1 MLESVAET
9 EGDTRLSDGAAGQ
22 DSLLPTDDD
31 IEKSFR
37 VNQDGSM
44 TVEMKVRLTIK
55 EEETIHWTTTLS
67 RSSVASQLNVTCL
80 PEAEQDISSLKSNSL
95 DLQSPA
101 ASIDT
106 INRDKTEDNNDEDP
120 PSLGTGALS
129 QSGNEEDH
137 IKVQTDIVSPRRVP
151 TPGHKQIR
159 KQQASVESITSVT
172 AEGAHEGMIGSY
184 SYREKTEYG
193 AMTEQ
198 YCMVKQSNTKPVPKP
213 RRLGSVDANNINSRN
228 VSTIKSGMAEIL
240 QIESSREE
248 VTETV
253 LHIYEQQTCH
263 DNFLAN
269 FCGQSMSAS
278 GIPFCRPAT
287 SGSGQLSSNND
298 FEHESW
304 RPSTASESIS
314 IWRTE
319 TMSVTSD
326 SILPSLNTGA
336 IKGMNVQQQFPKP
349 THGKVKPQQS
359 EVNKDKRVSLKPKV
373 INKRV
378 GRLMSPRKRQKENS
392 AQAAEKRKKGKVKT
406 FSSAGFIKKIYGNK
420 SKSPKSMMKL
430 KKGIQKGDGSVATG
444 SAQQSDDIIKC
455 ILKDPNIPPAVR
467 ENTSETV
474 FLEKIMLNV
483 SPNDGNQ
490 QRGILTRQTSM
501 HQEKKNENESYD
513 VNETMSLP
521 ALNSCSSVTNEYVEN
536 WLEKS
541 QTNPTTCENE
551 KSRKAADTLVQTEN
565 AECGEPENKDGLI
578 TVAEKVKC
586 LEQAS
591 ETQTCQTLK
600 TDLPPEMVRRASV
613 KQRIKS
619 FEKKLSCQA
628 TEKRTGNQQVAH
640 SHTTIINTENC
651 NSVAQ
656 NNVEEIRPLSQ
667 YYCPETIPPTD
678 ETSTQ
683 MPSGS
688 EVENKSSSIKISLQ
702 KAESSNSFTMD
713 LPFPPPPP
721 AENLELSNTEYCTM
735 DVLSA
740 ASSPLYRL
748 SSVSSQ
754 MSDNHPL
761 SISPTSD
768 DAISPT
774 DHTMEI
780 TTSIQADIHST
791 LEEEPLP
798 RTQSIKR
805 APLVSNLSFDRKMSL
820 RKACVDKNALCTD
833 ATSETNTS
841 SSTPINIGDDNVLPN
856 SICSTRTQRL
866 SEMPLEE
873 TQQSNSFLDLKNSP
887 SFCTSAS
894 PTSLTS
900 EERMSSA
907 SILSSEGQPES
918 DLSFKETQTSK
929 TQLLTQTEKTP
940 LKPLVKKVKLVTS
953 PSPERKPQTK
963 KVSTELPHNSPKLS
977 SIYNHPP
984 DKTMSPNVGRRKNVT
999 PDASPSTE
1007 RKHKLYNPKVQKR
1020 SSPYSQSLDMA
1031 SPPVKQKSSRKL
1043 LSRNLSSDNTS
1054 KPTVKI
1060 QRRKSLE
1067 RKHYQTSHSMKSAEL
1082 HKTPTCNTA
1091 MPLEA
1096 DLSDDKVSKADDL
1109 VTQRPKTN
1117 TQVMPEPLN
1126 TLNQPNMKPVLEEI
1140 CYSIKSI
1147 RQITQN
1153 KRPSCLEKSNSLP
1166 DFSSHVASTFGS
1178 SSKALLAFLSVMTLK
1193 EGITNLNTDELNANS
1208 VSCAEA
1214 LKMIDSLRE
1223 IASIEDSHILKDSL
1237 SDLQRSAS
1245 KQLLQSWKGFQ
1256 ELSEK
1261 CKSRSSTPNDSEQGI
1276 VIEAS
1281 PGIDENVIDEIM
1293 DNLGIPEE
1301 LKEELASLSADVNSD
1316 SDSDSDD
1323 EEVMSA
1329 RIITKVELS
1338 PKDNNE
1344 TNISHFSTEATV
1356 KVTEVTQDEKVNVN
1370 VSAIIKQ
1377 FTDINQ
1383 PKPFSTSSI
1392 TETKKNKPSATKDE
1406 HSEPSDEQIDEK
1418 RNLSSTVLMVEENEE
1433 GVESCR
1439 DAVNQEDQQQQQ
1451 QGHNEDKSN
1460 QEMASMSGD
1469 VSTKKNHDQD
1479 RFNSEVKEKVME
1491 GDQLQMHSEESLS
1504 ISENELTYDNDSGSE
1519 QGGQNKTSANNDL
1532 EQRVSCEQSEASSE
1546 AGEQHSSEE
1555 ESDIECEGI
1564 RQESRDSEDLS
1575 NPESHS
1581 EEEEDEQP
1589 SSDYYAELNV
1599 RGKGRISST
1608 ESQNKSLSEEEQ
1620 PDVEKELS
1628 NKDAS
1633 PASPSNSV
1641 GEEQQSQAGPLGLHA
1656 SADESTIHSDVE
1668 EPSSEEEQPEVECEE
1683 LKAGKIKESLSSNK
1697 EEQEEK
1703 HLNKLEAESKKLK
1716 VIIEESLSGNEE
1728 EQESVEEEEHPDDLS
1743 AKRYSELKTLIEE
1756 ADEDKVSSDD
1766 DDHYADEAEI
1776 CDETKSQTIIEL
1788 GYLIESQDSFT
1799 KNNKSSLIKSDRLA
1813 KRYRF
1818 SADEDSGNDHSSCE
1832 EHVEAEQPKVRDEQT
1847 SSSIEELSLY
1857 EKESSS
1863 EEEHEI
1869 VDRYIE
1875 EGCTEHQEASVEIQS
1890 GIKNREN
1897 VKPLSE
1903 EMVSQS
1909 IAERVLLL
1917 EKQVADAQ
1925 TRKNTKERSPVR
1937 RLSQRHA
1944 PPEPDREDSPSDLPT
1959 SDSALGSQS
1968 APQSSL
1974 SFSYDSS
1981 GVITSEPEGRVRSIR
1996 EMFLAKS
2003 TTDIQHGHC
2012 RFQSPRTS
2020 EFPELRAETSASG
2033 GYQSQSSNELSSG
2046 EDDSA
2051 RKSITKGFVRRTI
2064 ERLYG
2069 KKDANPD
2076 EEEGERPPSAP
2087 KQKKKEHS
2095 SIFSPFHIARSKA
2108 VSELSYFSSTNA
2120 LDTFTEATRCIAFN
2134 TQVAPGDSVTM
2145 DGEQWLLRENA
2156 LIRKSLSDPV
2166 GINKAFMNSPQG
2178 EKICKDT
2185 EESTPYSL
2193 FSTASELEDKMSL
2206 PRKCTYFSLPHASD
2220 SDACQDD
2227 LSTVSKSSVNGDSVI
2242 DTKDNPEDTKTWAE
2256 RNGALPGVGVTDFK
2270 MKDNKVHPLVE
2281 PPPVGAVVVA
2291 QPGRGQGVMSRRLQ
2305 EPDILDELYDFCG
2318 QNCPIL

>member
-1 MLESVAET
+1 MLESVDET
-9 EGDTRLSDGAAGQ
+9 EGDTHLSDGAAGQ

-67 RSSVASQLNVTCL
+67 RSSAARQLNATCL

-95 DLQSPA
+95 DLHSPA

-129 QSGNEEDH
+129 ESGNEEDH
-137 IKVQTDIVSPRRVP
+137 IKVQTDVVSPRRVP

-172 AEGAHEGMIGSY
+172 AGGAQEGMIGSY
-184 SYREKTEYG
+184 SYREQTEYG

-213 RRLGSVDANNINSRN
+213 RRLGSVDANNINSRS

-253 LHIYEQQTCH
+253 LHVYEQQTCH

-269 FCGQSMSAS
+269 FCGQSMSTS
-278 GIPFCRPAT
+278 GISFCRPAT
-287 SGSGQLSSNND
+287 SGTGQLSSNND

-314 IWRTE
+314 IWRAE
-319 TMSVTSD
+319 SMSVTSD
-326 SILPSLNTGA
+326 SMLPSLNTGA
-336 IKGMNVQQQFPKP
+336 IKGINVQQQFPKP
-349 THGKVKPQQS
+349 THGKVKLQQR
-359 EVNKDKRVSLKPKV
+359 ETNKDKRVSLKPKV

-378 GRLMSPRKRQKENS
+378 HRLMSPRKRQKENS
-392 AQAAEKRKKGKVKT
+392 AEAAEKRKKGKVKT

-430 KKGIQKGDGSVATG
+430 KKGTQKGDGGVATG
-444 SAQQSDDIIKC
+444 SAQQSYDTIKR
-455 ILKDPNIPPAVR
+455 ILTAPNIPPTVR

-474 FLEKIMLNV
+474 SLEKIMLNV

-490 QRGILTRQTSM
+490 PRGIRTRQTSM

-513 VNETMSLP
+513 VNESMSLP

-541 QTNPTTCENE
+541 QPNPTTCENE
-551 KSRKAADTLVQTEN
+551 KSRKVAVTLVQTEN
-565 AECGEPENKDGLI
+565 AEYGEPENKDGLI

-619 FEKKLSCQA
+619 FENKLSSQP

-640 SHTTIINTENC
+640 NHTTITNTENC
-651 NSVAQ
+651 NSVGQ
-656 NNVEEIRPLSQ
+656 NNVEEMRPLSQ

-721 AENLELSNTEYCTM
+721 AETLELSNTEYCAM

-780 TTSIQADIHST
+780 TTSIQADIPST
-791 LEEEPLP
+791 LEDGPLP

-820 RKACVDKNALCTD
+820 RKARLDKNALCTE

-841 SSTPINIGDDNVLPN
+841 SSTPIKTGDDNVLPN
-856 SICSTRTQRL
+856 GISSTRTQRL
-866 SEMPLEE
+866 SETPLEE
-873 TQQSNSFLDLKNSP
+873 TQKSNGFLDLKNSP

-907 SILSSEGQPES
+907 SILSSEGHPES

-929 TQLLTQTEKTP
+929 TQLLTQMEKTS

-963 KVSTELPHNSPKLS
+963 KVSSELPQNSPKLS
-977 SIYNHPP
+977 SINNHPS
-984 DKTMSPNVGRRKNVT
+984 DKSMSPNVGRRKNAT

-1007 RKHKLYNPKVQKR
+1007 RKQKLYKLQKR

-1043 LSRNLSSDNTS
+1043 LSRNLSSDNAS

-1060 QRRKSLE
+1060 QRRTSSE
-1067 RKHYQTSHSMKSAEL
+1067 RKRHQTPQSIKSAEL
-1082 HKTPTCNTA
+1082 DKTPTCNTA
-1091 MPLEA
+1091 TPLEA

-1109 VTQRPKTN
+1109 RTERAKTTTQI
-1117 TQVMPEPLN
+1117 MPEPLN

-1223 IASIEDSHILKDSL
+1223 IANIEDSHKLKVSL
-1237 SDLQRSAS
+1237 SELQRSAS
-1245 KQLLQSWKGFQ
+1245 KQLLQSWRGFQ
-1256 ELSEK
+1256 ELGEK
-1261 CKSRSSTPNDSEQGI
+1261 CKSRSSTPNDSGQGI

-1301 LKEELASLSADVNSD
+1301 LKEELASLSVDV
-1316 SDSDSDD
+1316 DSDSDD
-1323 EEVMSA
+1323 EEMVSA
-1329 RIITKVELS
+1329 RIIEKAELP
-1338 PKDNNE
+1338 PKDNSE
-1344 TNISHFSTEATV
+1344 ANISHFSTEAAV
-1356 KVTEVTQDEKVNVN
+1356 KVTEDTQDENVNVN

-1377 FTDINQ
+1377 FTGINQ
-1383 PKPFSTSSI
+1383 PKPVITSSI
-1392 TETKKNKPSATKDE
+1392 TETEKNKPRATKDK
-1406 HSEPSDEQIDEK
+1406 HSEPNDEQIDEEM
-1418 RNLSSTVLMVEENEE
+1418 NLSSTVLTVEENEE
-1433 GVESCR
+1433 GVESCS
-1439 DAVNQEDQQQQQ
+1439 DTVNQEDQPQE
-1451 QGHNEDKSN
+1451 GHNEDESN

-1469 VSTKKNHDQD
+1469 FSTKKNHDQD
-1479 RFNSEVKEKVME
+1479 RFNSEVKEKDME

-1504 ISENELTYDNDSGSE
+1504 ISENELTHDNDSGSE
-1519 QGGQNKTSANNDL
+1519 QGGQDKSSANKDL
-1532 EQRVSCEQSEASSE
+1532 EQGVSCEQSEASSE
-1546 AGEQHSSEE
+1546 SGEQHSSEE
-1555 ESDIECEGI
+1555 EPDVECEGI

-1581 EEEEDEQP
+1581 EEEEDKQP

-1599 RGKGRISST
+1599 RGKGRISSPD
-1608 ESQNKSLSEEEQ
+1608 SQNKSLSEEEQ
-1620 PDVEKELS
+1620 PDVEIELS
-1628 NKDAS
+1628 NKDALS
-1633 PASPSNSV
+1633 VPASPSNSV
-1641 GEEQQSQAGPLGLHA
+1641 GGEQQSQAGPLGLHA
-1656 SADESTIHSDVE
+1656 SVDESTINSDVE
-1668 EPSSEEEQPEVECEE
+1668 EPSSEDEQPEVECKE
-1683 LKAGKIKESLSSNK
+1683 LEAVKIKESLSCG
-1697 EEQEEK
+1697 EEKQEEE
-1703 HLNKLEAESKKLK
+1703 HINNLEGDSKKLK

-1728 EQESVEEEEHPDDLS
+1728 EQESVEEEEHSDDLP

-1766 DDHYADEAEI
+1766 EDLYAEEADI
-1776 CDETKSQTIIEL
+1776 CDETKSQTSVEL
-1788 GYLIESQDSFT
+1788 GYLIENQDSFT

-1875 EGCTEHQEASVEIQS
+1875 EGCTEHQEASVEIQPE
-1890 GIKNREN
+1890 IKNREN
-1897 VKPLSE
+1897 VKPFSE

-1937 RLSQRHA
+1937 RLSQRTA
-1944 PPEPDREDSPSDLPT
+1944 PPESDSEDSPSDLPT

-2003 TTDIQHGHC
+2003 TTDIQHGHR
-2012 RFQSPRTS
+2012 RFQSPRAS

-2033 GYQSQSSNELSSG
+2033 GYQSQSSSELSSG

-2120 LDTFTEATRCIAFN
+2120 LDTFTEATRCIVFN
-2134 TQVAPGDSVTM
+2134 TQVGPGVTM

-2156 LIRKSLSDPV
+2156 LIRKSVSDPV
-2166 GINKAFMNSPQG
+2166 GINKAFTNSPQG

-2193 FSTASELEDKMSL
+2193 FSTTSELEEKKSL

-2256 RNGALPGVGVTDFK
+2256 RNGTLPGVGVTDFK

-2281 PPPVGAVVVA
+2281 PPPDRAVVVA
-2291 QPGRGQGVMSRRLQ
+2291 QPCRGQGVMSRRLQ

>member
-67 RSSVASQLNVTCL
+67 RSSVASQLNATCL

-129 QSGNEEDH
+129 ESGNEEDH
-137 IKVQTDIVSPRRVP
+137 IKVQMDVVSPRRVP

-159 KQQASVESITSVT
+159 KHQASVESITSVT
-172 AEGAHEGMIGSY
+172 AGGAHEGMIGSY
-184 SYREKTEYG
+184 SYREQTEYG

-269 FCGQSMSAS
+269 FCGQSMPAS

-287 SGSGQLSSNND
+287 SGTGQLSSNND

-314 IWRTE
+314 IWRAE

-326 SILPSLNTGA
+326 SMLPSLNTGA
-336 IKGMNVQQQFPKP
+336 VEGMNVQQQFPKP
-349 THGKVKPQQS
+349 THGKSQQR
-359 EVNKDKRVSLKPKV
+359 EANKDKRVSLKPKA
-373 INKRV
+373 INKHV

-392 AQAAEKRKKGKVKT
+392 AEAVEKRKKGKVKT

-430 KKGIQKGDGSVATG
+430 KKGTQKGDGGVAAG
-444 SAQQSDDIIKC
+444 SAQPSDDTIKC
-455 ILKDPNIPPAVR
+455 VLKDPNIPAVR

-490 QRGILTRQTSM
+490 PRGILTRQTSM

-513 VNETMSLP
+513 VNESMSLP
-521 ALNSCSSVTNEYVEN
+521 ALNSCSSVTNEYVEK

-551 KSRKAADTLVQTEN
+551 KSGKAAVTLVQTEN
-565 AECGEPENKDGLI
+565 AERGELENKDGLI

-619 FEKKLSCQA
+619 FENKLSSQA
-628 TEKRTGNQQVAH
+628 TEKRTDNQQVAH
-640 SHTTIINTENC
+640 SHTTITNTENC

-667 YYCPETIPPTD
+667 YYCPETIPPAD

-721 AENLELSNTEYCTM
+721 AENLELSNTEGCAM

-780 TTSIQADIHST
+780 TTSIQADIPST
-791 LEEEPLP
+791 LEEGPLP

-856 SICSTRTQRL
+856 GICSTRTQRL

-873 TQQSNSFLDLKNSP
+873 TQQSNGFLDLKNSP

-918 DLSFKETQTSK
+918 DLPFKETQTSK
-929 TQLLTQTEKTP
+929 TQLLTQIEKTS

-977 SIYNHPP
+977 SIHAHPP

-1007 RKHKLYNPKVQKR
+1007 RKHMLYNPKVQKR

-1043 LSRNLSSDNTS
+1043 LSRNLSSDTTS

-1067 RKHYQTSHSMKSAEL
+1067 RKRHQTPQSMKSAEL
-1082 HKTPTCNTA
+1082 HKTPPCNTA

-1096 DLSDDKVSKADDL
+1096 DPCDDKVSKADDL
-1109 VTQRPKTN
+1109 VTQRPRTN
-1117 TQVMPEPLN
+1117 TQMMPEPLN

-1178 SSKALLAFLSVMTLK
+1178 SSKALLAFLAVMTLK
-1193 EGITNLNTDELNANS
+1193 EGITNLNTDELDANT

-1223 IASIEDSHILKDSL
+1223 IASIEDSHKLKDSL

-1261 CKSRSSTPNDSEQGI
+1261 CKSRSSTPSDSEQGI

-1316 SDSDSDD
+1316 SDD

-1338 PKDNNE
+1338 PKDNSE

-1392 TETKKNKPSATKDE
+1392 TETKKNKPSATKDK
-1406 HSEPSDEQIDEK
+1406 HSEPNDEQTDEE

-1439 DAVNQEDQQQQQ
+1439 DAVNQEDQQQQ
-1451 QGHNEDKSN
+1451 GHNGDKSN

-1491 GDQLQMHSEESLS
+1491 GHQLQMHSEESVS
-1504 ISENELTYDNDSGSE
+1504 ISENELMSE
-1519 QGGQNKTSANNDL
+1519 
-1532 EQRVSCEQSEASSE
+1532 VSSE
-1546 AGEQHSSEE
+1546 AGELRSSEE
-1555 ESDIECEGI
+1555 EPDVECEGI
-1564 RQESRDSEDLS
+1564 PQESRDSEDLS

-1599 RGKGRISST
+1599 RGKGRISSLD
-1608 ESQNKSLSEEEQ
+1608 SQNMSLSEEEL
-1620 PDVEKELS
+1620 PDAEKELS
-1628 NKDAS
+1628 NIDALS
-1633 PASPSNSV
+1633 IPASPSNSV
-1641 GEEQQSQAGPLGLHA
+1641 GEEQQSLACPLGLHA
-1656 SADESTIHSDVE
+1656 SVDESTIHSDAE
-1668 EPSSEEEQPEVECEE
+1668 EPSSEEEQPEVECKE
-1683 LKAGKIKESLSSNK
+1683 LKAGKIKESLSRN
-1697 EEQEEK
+1697 EEGQEEE

-1728 EQESVEEEEHPDDLS
+1728 EQESVEEEEHSDGLS

-1766 DDHYADEAEI
+1766 EDHYADEGDI
-1776 CDETKSQTIIEL
+1776 CDETKSQNTVEL
-1788 GYLIESQDSFT
+1788 GYLIETQDSFT
-1799 KNNKSSLIKSDRLA
+1799 KNNKSSSIKSDRLA

-1832 EHVEAEQPKVRDEQT
+1832 EHVEAEQPKVRDEPT

-1875 EGCTEHQEASVEIQS
+1875 EGYTEHQEASVEIQS

-1944 PPEPDREDSPSDLPT
+1944 PPEPDGEDSPSDLPT
-1959 SDSALGSQS
+1959 SDSALGSLS

-2033 GYQSQSSNELSSG
+2033 GYQSQSSSELSSG

-2134 TQVAPGDSVTM
+2134 TQVGPGDSVTM
-2145 DGEQWLLRENA
+2145 DAEQWILRENA
-2156 LIRKSLSDPV
+2156 LIRKSVSDPV

-2193 FSTASELEDKMSL
+2193 FSTTSELEDKMSL

-2227 LSTVSKSSVNGDSVI
+2227 LSTVSKSSVNGDSLI
-2242 DTKDNPEDTKTWAE
+2242 DTKDNPDDTKTWAE
-2256 RNGALPGVGVTDFK
+2256 RNGALPGVSVTDFK

-2281 PPPVGAVVVA
+2281 PPPDGAVVVA
-2291 QPGRGQGVMSRRLQ
+2291 QPGRGQGVVSRRLQ